1 MVHEGLLCCLKP
13 SPPFLW
19 YEAYLSGPHL
29 THTTLDIFTWNS
41 QMNLHIHDPSGL
53 NLRALIKMWVWSTWA
68 AGHHLIIT
76 ALCWPRWVD
85 LWGKY
90 SVFLTLRRI
99 ISHPVLPYLVANL
112 PVFSRMSCLTDIG
125 KGQMCFLCGFILLSA
140 RGLVPMICRI
150 CSRNSPNP
158 PIEVFSFPLC
168 VLYL

>member
-1 MVHEGLLCCLKP
+1 MYQSLRMCQPLEHLIQA
-13 SPPFLW
+13 SYQPPPGPWRIALLW

-53 NLRALIKMWVWSTWA
+53 NLRALIKMWVWFTWA

-140 RGLVPMICRI
+140 RGLG
-150 CSRNSPNP
+150 PNDLP
-158 PIEVFSFPLC
+158 DL
-168 VLYL
+168 L